1 MSVYTPF
8 AEAPP
13 SEVEWEDLLVRYELG
28 PRALRVALDDVE
40 DAGDADGEAALRV
53 GDLLR
58 ALVVNELL
66 VARLFSAMRDG
77 RPVDGAPRIEMMA
90 STPHAAYARY
100 AELRGRNFAAVQRRG
115 IEVWAWRAAAPGGG
129 AVTAHQ
135 LILASTAL
143 DGETLAGIRQAP
155 RGAGAC

>member
-1 MSVYTPF
+1 MSVYAVF

-28 PRALRVALDDVE
+28 PRALRVALDDVG
-40 DAGDADGEAALRV
+40 DGDAATAERA

-58 ALVVNELL
+58 ALVVNELQ
-66 VARLFSAMRDG
+66 VAALFSAMRDG
-77 RPVDGAPRIEMMA
+77 RAMDGSPRIELMA
-90 STPHAAYARY
+90 GTPRAAYERY

-115 IEVWAWRAAAPGGG
+115 IEVWQWRAEAPGGG
-129 AVTAHQ
+129 TATAHQ
-135 LILASTAL
+135 LIQSSVAL
-143 DGETLAGIRQAP
+143 DAETLAGIRQAL